1 LPETSLVAAIR
12 FKGAVVQNGA
22 APVPS
27 TVVSGLQSRTRTLTH
42 SDDCFVA
49 LVLFTETGGSAFVRQ
64 PLDELFNSMI
74 PMDCMV
80 SASELALVQEQL
92 AEMSYPAQ
100 RALILEQFL
109 VKQLRDYTLD
119 RLMASVVARIKQ
131 ANGVLRMDKLARES
145 GLSVSAFERRFRRVV
160 GTSPKKYASVVRL
173 RYVTG
178 RWAGGENLSQL
189 AHEAGYCDQSH
200 FIKDLKKFIGR
211 PPASFFG

>member
-1 LPETSLVAAIR
+1 MGYR
-12 FKGAVVQNGA
+12 
-22 APVPS
+22 
-27 TVVSGLQSRTRTLTH
+27 
-42 SDDCFVA
+42 
-49 LVLFTETGGSAFVRQ
+49 FVR
-64 PLDELFNSMI
+64 LARRAVRENSGGI
-74 PMDCMV
+74 
-80 SASELALVQEQL
+80 
-92 AEMSYPAQ
+92 
-100 RALILEQFL
+100 F
-109 VKQLRDYTLD
+109 
-119 RLMASVVARIKQ
+119 
-131 ANGVLRMDKLARES
+131 GVMDKLARES